1 MSQLDL
7 QYKSKEEQYK
17 LYIEEKQIKRKKRE
31 ADRAKRKQKG
41 LHAFEVLTAANLQ
54 RESEKAQRVFE
65 RQSTLQEVTK
75 EAKVKKVKK
84 EVIEG
89 ESELLVAFATE
100 KNIRDNESGIRR
112 YFLYD
117 LNNPIDAEI
126 VQRICEIILPAKYRS
141 AAGLQEKYCRRILQK
156 RLRYGTNGSKNS
168 DFTLEQRLFRQCMR
182 CGLTRNELVRE
193 LFCVHFGIKEGFVEV
208 SQTHNPDLTQMD
220 LCTLVSTAVSR

>member
-41 LHAFEVLTAANLQ
+41 LHAFEVITAANLQ
-54 RESEKAQRVFE
+54 REAEKAQRVFE

-84 EVIEG
+84 EVTEG

-117 LNNPIDAEI
+117 MNNPIDMEI
-126 VQRICEIILPAKYRS
+126 VQRIEQYDHLSQY
-141 AAGLQEKYCRRILQK
+141 AGQQEQNCRRILQK
-156 RLRYGTNGSKNS
+156 RLRYRTNGQKNT
-168 DFTLEQRLFRQCMR
+168 DQVIEMKLLQRCNQR
-182 CGLTRNELVRE
+182 GITRTEYVRE
-193 LFCVHFGIKEGFVEV
+193 LFCVHFNIKTVEV
-208 SQTHNPDLTQMD
+208 GNPQSQSIPDLTQKD
-220 LCTLVSTAVSR
+220 LSTMVSTALL

>member
-41 LHAFEVLTAANLQ
+41 LHAFEVITAANLQ
-54 RESEKAQRVFE
+54 REAEKPQRAFE
-65 RQSTLQEVTK
+65 RQSTLQEVMK

-84 EVIEG
+84 EVTEG

-117 LNNPIDAEI
+117 MNKPIDMEI
-126 VQRICEIILPAKYRS
+126 VWR
-141 AAGLQEKYCRRILQK
+141 LQELARNGPASQELTCRRILKK

-168 DFTLEQRLFRQCMR
+168 DFILEQRLFRQCMR
-182 CGLTRNELVRE
+182 CGITRNELVRE
-193 LFCVHFGIKEGFVEV
+193 LFCIHFNIKEGLERVV
-208 SQTHNPDLTQMD
+208 QTHNPDLTQMD
-220 LCTLVSTAVSR
+220 SHIMVSTAVSR